1 MKTSSRPINCLKI
14 VQVGFFLNAIV
25 WTILGVY
32 TLWRTSGKPDSS
44 MMMLVIA
51 IMMFGNVGA
60 FIFCGLT
67 ISRKS
72 RIIYMIAI
80 LVLAINIVLSITDE
94 FGLLDLAIML
104 IDLLILGFLIA
115 GKKQI
120 TRAENAI

>member
-1 MKTSSRPINCLKI
+1 
-14 VQVGFFLNAIV
+14 
-25 WTILGVY
+25 
-32 TLWRTSGKPDSS
+32 
-44 MMMLVIA
+44 
-51 IMMFGNVGA
+51 
-60 FIFCGLT
+60 
-67 ISRKS
+67 
-72 RIIYMIAI
+72 MIAI